1 MYSGT
6 GVCVG
11 HAHWQSTTLW
21 KYFGSETSVGAVR
34 PLLRAAT
41 SPACIPPDPQPSQP
55 SLLLDRDALSQL
67 PTWFQSCFS
76 TGKQSAAM
84 LQEASRSQVLQK
96 QLIVRCGK
104 AQACKMHGWAPA
116 PGCCR

>member
-6 GVCVG
+6 GVWVG

-21 KYFGSETSVGAVR
+21 KYCGLETSVGAVR

-41 SPACIPPDPQPSQP
+41 SPACIAPDPHPSQP

-67 PTWFQSCFS
+67 PALFQSCFFYRS
-76 TGKQSAAM
+76 TMGRGVAGSVARPQFSPVNILCSAAKPNPANAW
-84 LQEASRSQVLQK
+84 LSQ
-96 QLIVRCGK
+96 R
-104 AQACKMHGWAPA
+104 A
-116 PGCCR
+116 